1 MAPQGRTDSGGRRR
15 EGLSG
20 FASLLLAIAL
30 VLRNLSE
37 GRGRKR

>member
-1 MAPQGRTDSGGRRR
+1 MAPRDRTAGGGRPR

-30 VLRNLSE
+30 VLRNLRE
-37 GRGRKR
+37 GRPR